1 MSFTFEPEDETVGK
15 INFKLDIED
24 NVILFPKEKFN
35 SPPQT
40 LEEVKNNV
48 VNNQQT
54 IAIDLAYSIVTDALL
69 QMSHAGF
76 HPFKYLESS
85 HDMMFCLESIKAM
98 ILRTCNIEYPFHE
111 IAKET
116 IEIENPE
123 AKLAARRKLGS
134 ARAKLEAWLRDNPNA
149 SDKEQEDALY
159 RIIGKDQ
166 AESFLDSIFS
176 SVPGLLPSLDQSSP
190 VPSEIGLPPLE
201 Q

>member
-1 MSFTFEPEDETVGK
+1 MGFTFEPEDKTVGK

-69 QMSHAGF
+69 HMSHAGF

-98 ILRTCNIEYPFHE
+98 ILRTCNIEHPFHE
-111 IAKET
+111 IAEET

-123 AKLAARRKLGS
+123 EVMQYFQFR
-134 ARAKLEAWLRDNPNA
+134 E
-149 SDKEQEDALY
+149 E
-159 RIIGKDQ
+159 
-166 AESFLDSIFS
+166 
-176 SVPGLLPSLDQSSP
+176 
-190 VPSEIGLPPLE
+190 
-201 Q
+201 

>member
-76 HPFKYLESS
+76 HPFKYLKSS

-98 ILRTCNIEYPFHE
+98 ILRTCNIEHPFHE
-111 IAKET
+111 IAEET
-116 IEIENPE
+116 IEVENPE
-123 AKLAARRKLGS
+123 
-134 ARAKLEAWLRDNPNA
+134 EVM
-149 SDKEQEDALY
+149 QY
-159 RIIGKDQ
+159 FQ
-166 AESFLDSIFS
+166 FS
-176 SVPGLLPSLDQSSP
+176 
-190 VPSEIGLPPLE
+190 EE
-201 Q
+201 